1 MTKMSKNL
9 IVEEKKNQK
18 GLLMHETWRRE
29 REKKESNSCTK
40 KESNLS
46 THTSFFDEED
56 DEKKKKILKRYKRRD
71 DDEPTLALKLA
82 LWQTRTISTPTTKR
96 SESESRF
103 FFAPDSETRE
113 RDFVSLGTTSSG
125 DNNRPNWMRENHAD
139 LPILEKG
146 EMDHSW
152 REDGV
157 RDATETSERANRCD
171 ASVRGDFCF

>member
-1 MTKMSKNL
+1 MDTFQNAPLS
-9 IVEEKKNQK
+9 
-18 GLLMHETWRRE
+18 LLDIYNNNNKEDIII
-29 REKKESNSCTK
+29 KKE
-40 KESNLS
+40 
-46 THTSFFDEED
+46 
-56 DEKKKKILKRYKRRD
+56 RWRGD
-71 DDEPTLALKLA
+71 DDAPTVLARKLA
-82 LWQTRTISTPTTKR
+82 ELSQTATTTTTRTRFRSKSKSKR
-96 SESESRF
+96 
-103 FFAPDSETRE
+103 APDSETRE

-125 DNNRPNWMRENHAD
+125 DNNRPNRVRENHAD

>member
-1 MTKMSKNL
+1 MRR
-9 IVEEKKNQK
+9 
-18 GLLMHETWRRE
+18 RRE
-29 REKKESNSCTK
+29 
-40 KESNLS
+40 
-46 THTSFFDEED
+46 
-56 DEKKKKILKRYKRRD
+56 KILIKRYKRRD
-71 DDEPTLALKLA
+71 DEFTEKKTEQREEEDRGGEKKSVPLSRCSNSLSLLDIYNNNNKEDIIMERRGDDFARKLA
-82 LWQTRTISTPTTKR
+82 ELSKRTTTTTRTRFRFSKR
-96 SESESRF
+96 
-103 FFAPDSETRE
+103 APDSETRE

>member
-1 MTKMSKNL
+1 MANENDFNTNN
-9 IVEEKKNQK
+9 EKIN
-18 GLLMHETWRRE
+18 
-29 REKKESNSCTK
+29 
-40 KESNLS
+40 
-46 THTSFFDEED
+46 D
-56 DEKKKKILKRYKRRD
+56 DE
-71 DDEPTLALKLA
+71 
-82 LWQTRTISTPTTKR
+82 
-96 SESESRF
+96 ESRF
-103 FFAPDSETRE
+103 FFAAPDSETRE